1 MDKTILISLLK
12 KTREAVFSVLPV
24 SAAALAVSLVPGAG
38 IDVRT
43 AVIFCVC
50 TLLMI
55 VGIAV
60 FNLGADMSMMPM
72 GERVGSGLT
81 KTGKVTLL
89 FGACFVLGLLI
100 TVAEPDLSV
109 LASQASSVI
118 NGRVLVFAVGAG
130 VAFCLTVGANVIT
143 GRQNLIRL
151 LLFFYMA
158 VFSFCAVLAE
168 NGRSTLL
175 PLVFDS
181 GGVTTGP
188 VSVPFLMALGVGI
201 ASAAGGDSRRDNS
214 FGLISLC
221 SVGPLFALAALFIFS
236 DGSPAYSLPPYS
248 VAEGP
253 GTFFSELGSVS
264 LDLLVSI
271 GLIIAFFTALQLTV
285 LRLHRAELL
294 RMGIGIV
301 YTFVGLAVFLTAVN
315 VGYMPVGFK
324 IGGLLAGLP
333 RPAIAATGV
342 MLGAMTVLAEPAV
355 HVLTKQVE
363 DVTGGLVSRRAV
375 RIGLAA
381 GVGISIALS
390 FIRIIYGF
398 SVLWYLIPGYILSF
412 ALSFF
417 VPGIYS
423 AIAFDSGGVASGPLT
438 SSFILPVAVGLCAAL
453 RGESDVLRC
462 AFGTVAVVAMTP
474 LITVQTLG
482 FRSVV
487 SAAVRRRIVM
497 RRILGSDDEQII
509 YFGQRKKENEE

>member
-1 MDKTILISLLK
+1 M
-12 KTREAVFSVLPV
+12 
-24 SAAALAVSLVPGAG
+24 
-38 IDVRT
+38 
-43 AVIFCVC
+43 
-50 TLLMI
+50 
-55 VGIAV
+55 
-60 FNLGADMSMMPM
+60 
-72 GERVGSGLT
+72 
-81 KTGKVTLL
+81 
-89 FGACFVLGLLI
+89 
-100 TVAEPDLSV
+100 
-109 LASQASSVI
+109 
-118 NGRVLVFAVGAG
+118 
-130 VAFCLTVGANVIT
+130 
-143 GRQNLIRL
+143 
-151 LLFFYMA
+151 
-158 VFSFCAVLAE
+158 
-168 NGRSTLL
+168 
-175 PLVFDS
+175 
-181 GGVTTGP
+181 
-188 VSVPFLMALGVGI
+188 
-201 ASAAGGDSRRDNS
+201 
-214 FGLISLC
+214 
-221 SVGPLFALAALFIFS
+221 
-236 DGSPAYSLPPYS
+236 
-248 VAEGP
+248 
-253 GTFFSELGSVS
+253 
-264 LDLLVSI
+264 
-271 GLIIAFFTALQLTV
+271 
-285 LRLHRAELL
+285 
-294 RMGIGIV
+294 
-301 YTFVGLAVFLTAVN
+301 
-315 VGYMPVGFK
+315 GFK

-453 RGESDVLRC
+453 RGESEVLRC

-487 SAAVRRRIVM
+487 SAAVRRRIVR
-497 RRILGSDDEQII
+497 RRIRGSDDEQII